1 MPDTNTAATISS
13 PAIQLTTLPRTLA
26 AVFGCPPPASRAPMA
41 RRRRRAHSCA
51 PGRRPMAPLR
61 AADVPAIGA
70 ALGLGARAEL
80 QAA

>member
-13 PAIQLTTLPRTLA
+13 PAIELTTLPRTLA
-26 AVFGCPPPASRAPMA
+26 AVFGCPPPAYGPLWRAAVEGRIP
-41 RRRRRAHSCA
+41 AHQV
-51 PGRRPMAPLR
+51 GDRWHFR